1 MSEESSEHDAEV
13 MEAVRQRK
21 ETIAGFEEMKEKAE
35 LRALSRHSLIKPLT
49 DKEFQRFKKLGKKYL
64 K

>member
-13 MEAVRQRK
+13 MEAVRERK
-21 ETIAGFEEMKEKAE
+21 EAIAGFEEMRERAE
-35 LRALSRHSLIKPLT
+35 MRALSRHSLVKPLT
-49 DKEFQRFKKLGKKYL
+49 EKEVKRFKKLGKKYL

>member
-1 MSEESSEHDAEV
+1 MDA
-13 MEAVRQRK
+13 RK
-21 ETIAGFEEMKEKAE
+21 QAIKEFEEMREKAE

-49 DKEFQRFKKLGKKYL
+49 DEQFKRFKELGEKYL

>member
-13 MEAVRQRK
+13 MEAVREKR
-21 ETIAGFEEMKEKAE
+21 EMINGFEEMREDAE
-35 LRALSRHSLIKPLT
+35 LRALSSVSLQRPLT
-49 DKEFQRFKKLGKKYL
+49 DKEFKKFKELGEKYL